1 MLHFFATDGVQPSL
15 EYCTD
20 NCLLDST
27 DAPASVYLRNG
38 NNFLNFEGEFRTLQL
53 ELAEFDFIRRRQ
65 VDVGASGLGVQFDL
79 FDNVDTTVSG
89 LSFDCSIDLRFGP
102 AGDIVNLMSA
112 NRPRTIPRTMA
123 E

>member
-1 MLHFFATDGVQPSL
+1 M
-15 EYCTD
+15 
-20 NCLLDST
+20 LDST

-38 NNFLNFEGEFRTLQL
+38 SSFLSFEGEFRTLQL

-65 VDVGASGLGVQFDL
+65 IDVGTSGLGVQFDL

-89 LSFDCSIDLRFGP
+89 LSFDCSIDLRFSP
-102 AGDIVNLMSA
+102 VGDIVNLMSV